1 MSPACP
7 VFGFRVEIDTRG
19 AQLDNLERQLVAL
32 AHARGLIVDRVYD
45 GPARRR
51 RNEIGEDESIAFD
64 DLSRIDRDWAREHRD
79 EVVAN
84 VGLLE
89 DVGTLA

>member
-7 VFGFRVEIDTRG
+7 VFGFRVEIETRG

-32 AHARGLIVDRVYD
+32 AHARGLIIDRVYD
-45 GPARRR
+45 GPARVFVVRS
-51 RNEIGEDESIAFD
+51 EAGQAT
-64 DLSRIDRDWAREHRD
+64 DLDRQAVLDWAREHRD

>member
-7 VFGFRVEIDTRG
+7 VFGFRIEIATRRG
-19 AQLDNLERQLVAL
+19 NIDDLERELVAL
-32 AHARGLIVDRVYD
+32 AHARGLIIDRVND
-45 GPARRR
+45 SRTRVFLIRSEAGQAT
-51 RNEIGEDESIAFD
+51 
-64 DLSRIDRDWAREHRD
+64 DLDRQAVLEWAREHAD
-79 EVVAN
+79 AVETT

>member
-7 VFGFRVEIDTRG
+7 VFGFRVEITTHSKP
-19 AQLDNLERQLVAL
+19 LDDLERELVAL
-32 AHARGLIVDRVYD
+32 ADARGLIINRAHDGRSRTLVVRSEAGQATDLDRQAVL
-45 GPARRR
+45 
-51 RNEIGEDESIAFD
+51 E
-64 DLSRIDRDWAREHRD
+64 WARKHTDAVETT
-79 EVVAN
+79 

>member
-7 VFGFRVEIDTRG
+7 VFGFRVELATRG
-19 AQLDNLERQLVAL
+19 AALDDLERELVAI
-32 AHARGLIVDRVYD
+32 AHERGLIIDRVHD
-45 GPARRR
+45 GRSRTFTIRSEA
-51 RNEIGEDESIAFD
+51 GQAT
-64 DLSRIDRDWAREHRD
+64 DLDRQAVLDWARNHAD
-79 EVVAN
+79 VAQTT

>member
-45 GPARRR
+45 GPAR
-51 RNEIGEDESIAFD
+51 AFVVRSEAGQAT
-64 DLSRIDRDWAREHRD
+64 DLDRQAAREHRD
-79 EVVAN
+79 EGVSNVV
-84 VGLLE
+84 LLE
-89 DVGTLA
+89 DFGTLA

>member
-7 VFGFRVEIDTRG
+7 VFGFRVEIATRG
-19 AQLDNLERQLVAL
+19 VNVDDLERDLVAL
-32 AHARGLIVDRVYD
+32 AHVRGLIIDRVHD
-45 GPARRR
+45 GRPR
-51 RNEIGEDESIAFD
+51 AFIIRSEAGQAT
-64 DLSRIDRDWAREHRD
+64 DLDRQAVLEWASKLGQD
-79 EVVAN
+79 TATT